1 MLLYQTRPWFGEDW
15 GRSQSSKNGCPVSPA
30 RWTCS
35 TLNPVTAPPI
45 RVTIIFSF
53 AVERGWSAYSQ
64 DLSLDLESPDAA
76 SIASQ
81 LEPFSCS
88 QVPGLEVRLSRLVLT
103 QVPGSELGASR
114 LPSKHLLY

>member
-1 MLLYQTRPWFGEDW
+1 MVW
-15 GRSQSSKNGCPVSPA
+15 GGLGKESELEKRLPGL
-30 RWTCS
+30 TC
-35 TLNPVTAPPI
+35 TVDLFHLEPCDCT
-45 RVTIIFSF
+45 THTCDDHFSF